1 MTVRSQ
7 TREARKSLSRG
18 RVDEALV
25 YLWGALEP
33 ARLERGATLRE
44 LQRLSL
50 LVRDRGDEGQRRE
63 AERLLEAIGRSS
75 EEGGQVE
82 VGVVT
87 ERRAGALEE
96 AEPATRGDDSEEG
109 EPVEGRS
116 TLGRLLLPIVFL
128 VIILI
133 NVITRIA
140 DGG

>member
-33 ARLERGATLRE
+33 ARLERGAALGE

-50 LVRDRGDEGQRRE
+50 VVRDRGDEGQRRE
-63 AERLLEAIGRSS
+63 AERLLEAISRSS
-75 EEGGQVE
+75 EEGEQVE

-96 AEPATRGDDSEEG
+96 AEPAARGEGEEG

-128 VIILI
+128 LIILI

-140 DGG
+140 D